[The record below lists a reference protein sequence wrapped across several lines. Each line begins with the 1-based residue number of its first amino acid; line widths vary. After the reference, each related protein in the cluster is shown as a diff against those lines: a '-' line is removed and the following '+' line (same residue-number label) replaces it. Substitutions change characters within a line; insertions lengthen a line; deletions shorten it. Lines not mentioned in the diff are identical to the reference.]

1 MKLQPNMKAPR
12 YIPMILATLAWG
24 ILPAQIPPAA
34 PATGATATTPA
45 TPAAPPLPDNVTL
58 AVKGE
63 LRGLD
68 GPIDLSWNG
77 TGPKFTIRATQDNPD
92 VPQKKTQL
100 TFRGTI
106 SLADGDYLV
115 TYSLNYIVAIPVQF
129 GADGTPSEV
138 ANRSYGLNNSV
149 HAQPGQPVTLVTDQG
164 KKIILTL
171 TKTAP
176 SAPSTPAPPPG

>member
-1 MKLQPNMKAPR
+1 MKAAR
-12 YIPMILATLAWG
+12 YCLLILALLAWG
-24 ILPAQIPPAA
+24 VLPAQPPPAP
-34 PATGATATTPA
+34 PATGAVATAPA
-45 TPAAPPLPDNVTL
+45 KFGDPPLPDNVTL

-77 TGPKFTIRATQDNPD
+77 TGPKFTIRATQDNPS
-92 VPQKKTQL
+92 VPNKKTQL

-106 SLADGDYLV
+106 SLKDGDYLV
-115 TYSLNYIVAIPVQF
+115 TYTLNYIVAIPTKF
-129 GADGTPSEV
+129 GDDGTPSEV
-138 ANRSYGLNNSV
+138 VNQSYGVNNSV

-164 KKIILTL
+164 KKVTLTL

-176 SAPSTPAPPPG
+176 SAPSAPTPPPG